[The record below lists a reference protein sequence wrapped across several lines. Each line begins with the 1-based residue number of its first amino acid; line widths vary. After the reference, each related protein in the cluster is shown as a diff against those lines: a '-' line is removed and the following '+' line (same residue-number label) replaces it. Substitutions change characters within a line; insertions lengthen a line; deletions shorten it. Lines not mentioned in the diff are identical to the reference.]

1 MYNGLEKNPL
11 TINDSTKSPKD
22 YFHSDLVN
30 NWSDPR
36 CGTCQYKEMGKLLK
50 FGNNVFIINH
60 FPHHGHF
67 FFLTQFNKRIVVVLV
82 LKVWIWKF
90 LNCNKL
96 LAMFRNAELSYRL
109 AFWIFIYITWF
120 WMRAVVQW
128 NWRQFYGNIQE
139 VRKIYAHVK

>member
-1 MYNGLEKNPL
+1 MPNVLEKNPL

-22 YFHSDLVN
+22 FFHSDLVN

-67 FFLTQFNKRIVVVLV
+67 FFQTQFNKRIVVVLV

-90 LNCNKL
+90 LNCNKM
-96 LAMFRNAELSYRL
+96 LAMVRNSYYHIDSHFGYLILNESSCSMKLKAILWKYTRS
-109 AFWIFIYITWF
+109 
-120 WMRAVVQW
+120 
-128 NWRQFYGNIQE
+128 E
-139 VRKIYAHVK
+139 KI

>member
-1 MYNGLEKNPL
+1 MTARNLRRIFFIL
-11 TINDSTKSPKD
+11 TWSTTEAIPVVE
-22 YFHSDLVN
+22 LVN
-30 NWSDPR
+30 TKKWGNCYSSE
-36 CGTCQYKEMGKLLK
+36 TMFLLL
-50 FGNNVFIINH
+50 II
-60 FPHHGHF
+60 FLIMVIS
-67 FFLTQFNKRIVVVLV
+67 FFLTQFYKRIVVVLV

-90 LNCNKL
+90 LNCNKF
-96 LAMFRNAELSYRL
+96 LAMFRNAELSYWL